1 MYVKDYSDADI
12 MTEYGHFNIRAYRNE
27 NGGPETVVLI
37 HRENDAGPETVPVV
51 RIHSEC
57 LTGDI
62 FASMHCDCHA
72 QLVESLKII
81 GSSSYGVLIYLR
93 QEGRGIGLYNKLKTY
108 RLQAQGMDTVEA
120 NLAIGKAPDLRSYGD
135 AADILSELGV
145 REIRLLTNNPDK
157 VSQLQNCGFEVHRL
171 PLIIPRNKYNE
182 RYINTKR
189 DKMNHWL

>member
-1 MYVKDYSDADI
+1 MSLRDYSDADI
-12 MTEYGHFNIRAYRNE
+12 ETEYGHFNIRAYRNG

-37 HRENDAGPETVPVV
+37 HRENEAGSENVPVV

-62 FASMHCDCHA
+62 FSSMHCDCHA

-81 GSSSYGVLIYLR
+81 GSSSYGILIYLR

-120 NLAIGKAPDLRSYGD
+120 NLAIGKASDLRSYGD

-157 VSQLQNCGFEVHRL
+157 VSQLLDYGFEVQRL
-171 PLIIPRNKYNE
+171 PLIIPPNKYNE

>member
-1 MYVKDYSDADI
+1 MNVKDYSDADI
-12 MTEYGHFNIRAYRNE
+12 ETEYGHFNIRAYRNG
-27 NGGPETVVLI
+27 NSKPETVVLI
-37 HRENDAGPETVPVV
+37 HRENDSGPETVPVV

-62 FASMHCDCHA
+62 FSSMHCDCRA
-72 QLVESLKII
+72 QLVKSLKIT
-81 GSSSYGVLIYLR
+81 GASNYGILIYLR

-120 NLAIGKAPDLRSYGD
+120 NLAIGKASDLRSYKD

-157 VSQLQNCGFEVHRL
+157 MSQLQDYGFEVHRL
-171 PLIIPRNKYNE
+171 PLIMPQNKYNE
-182 RYINTKR
+182 QYINTKR

>member
-1 MYVKDYSDADI
+1 MNVKDYSDADI
-12 MTEYGHFNIRAYRNE
+12 ETEYGHFNIRAYRNG
-27 NGGPETVVLI
+27 NSKPETVVLI
-37 HRENDAGPETVPVV
+37 HRENDSGSKTVPVV

-62 FASMHCDCHA
+62 FSSMHCDCRA
-72 QLVESLKII
+72 QLVKSLKII
-81 GSSSYGVLIYLR
+81 GASNYGILIYLR

-120 NLAIGKAPDLRSYGD
+120 NLAIGKAPDLRSYKD

-145 REIRLLTNNPDK
+145 REIRLLTHNPDK
-157 VSQLQNCGFEVHRL
+157 MSQLQDYGFEVHRL
-171 PLIIPRNKYNE
+171 PLIMPQNKYNE
-182 RYINTKR
+182 QYINTKR

>member
-1 MYVKDYSDADI
+1 MNVKDYSDADI
-12 MTEYGHFNIRAYRNE
+12 ETEYGHFNIRAYRNE
-27 NGGPETVVLI
+27 NGKPETVVLT
-37 HRENDAGPETVPVV
+37 HRENDSGLKSVPVV

-62 FASMHCDCHA
+62 FSSMHCDCRA

-81 GSSSYGVLIYLR
+81 GSSSYGILIYLR

-120 NLAIGKAPDLRSYGD
+120 NLAIGKAPDLRSYKD
-135 AADILSELGV
+135 AVDILSEVGV
-145 REIRLLTNNPDK
+145 REIKLLTNNPDK
-157 VSQLQNCGFEVHRL
+157 VSQLQDYGFKVRRL
-171 PLIIPRNKYNE
+171 PLIIPQNKYNE
-182 RYINTKR
+182 QYINTKR